1 MYYEQLLLF
10 KKVCQNYV
18 KFNWTQILFFIILN
32 QHKKLQKFRLTDPWE
47 NKPKSYF

>member
-1 MYYEQLLLF
+1 MYYEQLLLL

-32 QHKKLQKFRLTDPWE
+32 QHKKL
-47 NKPKSYF
+47 